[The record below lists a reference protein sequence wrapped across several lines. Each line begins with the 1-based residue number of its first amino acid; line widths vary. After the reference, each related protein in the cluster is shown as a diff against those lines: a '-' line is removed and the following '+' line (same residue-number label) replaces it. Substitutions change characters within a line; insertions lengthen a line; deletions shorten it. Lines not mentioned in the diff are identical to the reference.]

1 MSFLTW
7 ISGGSGEQERGNNL
21 DAQLAQ
27 LNARD
32 YSPGGK
38 LYTPENWDRV
48 QRQQASGQTVNVDAE
63 IAAAFKEGLDDGAKN
78 VTGFLGGAF
87 DIVGKGVGAILKAV
101 PWWIWAAALLYILIT
116 TGLLG
121 PLVRKATGR

>member
-32 YSPGGK
+32 YAPGGK
-38 LYTPENWDRV
+38 LYTPENWERV
-48 QRQQASGQTVNVDAE
+48 QANQASGQTVDVDKE
-63 IAAAFKEGLDDGAKN
+63 IAGAFKEGLDDGAKN

-101 PWWIWAAALLYILIT
+101 PWWIWAAAILYILIT